1 MTGQP
6 PLATAD
12 IVAIQQLL
20 AWYGHVV
27 DSGDLALLET
37 IFTADGVFD
46 CTAAG
51 GRPYRGIDDIKSLF
65 ALGKPPHPPS
75 HHTTNVYVYQDG
87 PTVRVLAKYFVLNGQ
102 TGTGISGEYRDVVV
116 RQDGAW
122 RFQERVVTQTYP

>member
-1 MTGQP
+1 MTGAP
-6 PLATAD
+6 PLAAAD

-20 AWYGHVV
+20 AYYAHVV
-27 DSGDLALLET
+27 DSGDLTLLDT

-46 CTAAG
+46 CSAAG
-51 GRPYRGIDDIKSLF
+51 GRAFRGIADIKSLF

-87 PTVRVLAKYFVLNGQ
+87 AAVRVLAKYFVLNGQ

-116 RQDGAW
+116 RQDGNW
-122 RFQERVVTQTYP
+122 RFQERVVIQTFP